1 MTEYILVAGDSICV
15 YEGENMK
22 SKEFLFSDN
31 YKIKKIMF
39 TQDKRQVFM
48 FQKSILIS
56 MYPMHLKIHLY
67 CYFFLNLFS
76 YKIIIIIMIFYYKIP
91 FSYFRF

>member
-15 YEGENMK
+15 YEEENMR

-39 TQDKRQVFM
+39 TQDKRQVFIL
-48 FQKSILIS
+48 QKL
-56 MYPMHLKIHLY
+56 
-67 CYFFLNLFS
+67 
-76 YKIIIIIMIFYYKIP
+76 III
-91 FSYFRF
+91 